1 MATNSEGT
9 AFSTNLGS
17 LQEENQLLQQEL
29 NKVEDLLSTA
39 RAERDEIIIKY
50 NALNDKVSLILVLLF
65 KKKPID
71 KAYKKILLL
80 SQITDTILFLSFFYM
95 FLTRKSETKI
105 DIFF

>member
-50 NALNDKVSLILVLLF
+50 NALNDKVSH
-65 KKKPID
+65 
-71 KAYKKILLL
+71 
-80 SQITDTILFLSFFYM
+80 T
-95 FLTRKSETKI
+95 
-105 DIFF
+105 